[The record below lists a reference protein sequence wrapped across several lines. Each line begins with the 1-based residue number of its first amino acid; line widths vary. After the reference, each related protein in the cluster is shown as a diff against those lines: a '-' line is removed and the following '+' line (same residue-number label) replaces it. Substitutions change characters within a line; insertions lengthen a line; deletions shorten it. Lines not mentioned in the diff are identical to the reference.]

1 MNYDNNKRKLSST
14 NESASSII
22 PSSKWQRLDESSMI
36 GNNENIPARA
46 GLTTDALH
54 SSSSGG
60 GGDEPVGNNN
70 LSCGE
75 AAAQSSTSVS
85 IIDNIFPS
93 SSVLPSKSLIQPQ
106 QTQHVEAA
114 QSSSNGAPA
123 DQPMEPTSAKVPLTS
138 PSSTTMAAEAAALRC
153 NKKSMIQSPVDFFTA
168 HLRSRGYPATTF
180 CSLKSGYHS
189 TPTVSSQHT
198 VLLYFD
204 SLSKVSALLTRVV
217 ALLTLS
223 FFCRN
228 IKHQATEYH
237 SPVPSDRPTNPKY
250 KPSSPP
256 VSIPTHVI
264 NSVNPSFTPY
274 AVVVI
279 TPCYV
284 YSLTLV
290 PLSKSRMTSAEPHY
304 MMHVGLHLQT
314 LKRYLYCWRRILGC
328 YPLRIVEVPLH

>member
-22 PSSKWQRLDESSMI
+22 PSSKWQRLDESAMI

-54 SSSSGG
+54 STSSSSGG

-106 QTQHVEAA
+106 QTQHAAA
-114 QSSSNGAPA
+114 QSNNNGAPA
-123 DQPMEPTSAKVPLTS
+123 NQPMETTSAKVPLTS
-138 PSSTTMAAEAAALRC
+138 PSSTTMAAEVASLRC

-168 HLRSRGYPATTF
+168 QLRSRGYPATTF

-189 TPTVSSQHT
+189 TPTVRSQHT

-204 SLSKVSALLTRVV
+204 DRSLSNDVSTLLTRFV
-217 ALLTLS
+217 ALLPLSS
-223 FFCRN
+223 FFRN

-237 SPVPSDRPTNPKY
+237 
-250 KPSSPP
+250 
-256 VSIPTHVI
+256 
-264 NSVNPSFTPY
+264 
-274 AVVVI
+274 
-279 TPCYV
+279 
-284 YSLTLV
+284 
-290 PLSKSRMTSAEPHY
+290 
-304 MMHVGLHLQT
+304 
-314 LKRYLYCWRRILGC
+314 
-328 YPLRIVEVPLH
+328 

>member
-14 NESASSII
+14 NESASSI
-22 PSSKWQRLDESSMI
+22 SSNKWQRLDESSMI

-46 GLTTDALH
+46 GSTTDALH
-54 SSSSGG
+54 SSSSSSS

-106 QTQHVEAA
+106 QTQHAAA
-114 QSSSNGAPA
+114 QSNNNGAPA
-123 DQPMEPTSAKVPLTS
+123 DQPMETTSAKVPLTS

-168 HLRSRGYPATTF
+168 QLRSRGYPATTF

-189 TPTVSSQHT
+189 TPTVSSH
-198 VLLYFD
+198 LLYFGD
-204 SLSKVSALLTRVV
+204 CSLSNISISLTRFV
-217 ALLTLS
+217 ALLLRS
-223 FFCRN
+223 FFFRN
-228 IKHQATEYH
+228 TKHQATVYH

-284 YSLTLV
+284 SFLTLV
-290 PLSKSRMTSAEPHY
+290 PLSKSRTTSAEPHY

-314 LKRYLYCWRRILGC
+314 LKRYLYCWRRIRGC

>member
-22 PSSKWQRLDESSMI
+22 PSSKWQRLDESAMI

-46 GLTTDALH
+46 PESTTDALH
-54 SSSSGG
+54 SSSSSSSG

-93 SSVLPSKSLIQPQ
+93 SSVLPSKSLIQQPQ
-106 QTQHVEAA
+106 QTQHAAA
-114 QSSSNGAPA
+114 QSNNNGAPA
-123 DQPMEPTSAKVPLTS
+123 DQPMETTSAKVPLTS

-168 HLRSRGYPATTF
+168 QLRSRGYPATTF

-198 VLLYFD
+198 VLFYFD
-204 SLSKVSALLTRVV
+204 DRSLSNDVSTLLTRVV
-217 ALLTLS
+217 ALLPLS
-223 FFCRN
+223 FFFRN

-237 SPVPSDRPTNPKY
+237 
-250 KPSSPP
+250 
-256 VSIPTHVI
+256 
-264 NSVNPSFTPY
+264 
-274 AVVVI
+274 
-279 TPCYV
+279 
-284 YSLTLV
+284 
-290 PLSKSRMTSAEPHY
+290 
-304 MMHVGLHLQT
+304 
-314 LKRYLYCWRRILGC
+314 
-328 YPLRIVEVPLH
+328 